1 MATAEKSAS
10 WDSGFDDEASNEPNF
25 SFDTSNT
32 SKDDLGGS
40 NIVEKPGW
48 YHFEVT
54 DVKAEMA
61 TVGKKGGEKSPHVLF
76 TLSVLNSIPGQ
87 AAAGAMYF
95 HRCYVAAK
103 GGKGEAAEGAV
114 NSNLRFLYGLGALVE
129 SDTQKKEDG
138 TPVLV
143 DAVTKEPNVT
153 WETFKRCKERQL
165 IARVVLGE
173 PQFNKPND
181 PASGVKYEG
190 RYEIPFGRTFRPDDP
205 QVADVEKD
213 GEALKLAGYD
223 PAKCGK
229 LAGVQAAAGAA
240 PANGSG
246 KKSAPANKSTAGPD
260 LSDL

>member
-1 MATAEKSAS
+1 MTTATNTD
-10 WDSGFDDEASNEPNF
+10 WDKGFDDSASSEPNF

-54 DVKAEMA
+54 DVKADMA
-61 TVGKKGGEKSPHVLF
+61 TVGKKGGDKSPHVLF
-76 TLSVLNSIPGQ
+76 TLQVLNSIPGQ
-87 AAAGAMYF
+87 AVAGAMYF

-114 NSNLRFLYGLGALVE
+114 NSNLRFLHGLGAVVE
-129 SDTQKKEDG
+129 SDTLKKEDG
-138 TPVLV
+138 SPVIV

-153 WETFKRCKERQL
+153 WETFKRCKEKQL

-173 PQFNKPND
+173 PTYNKPGD

-190 RYEIPFGRTFRPDDP
+190 RYEIPFGRSFRPDDP

-223 PAKCGK
+223 PSKCGK
-229 LAGVQAAAGAA
+229 LAGTQTGGTA
-240 PANGSG
+240 PAASNGA
-246 KKSAPANKSTAGPD
+246 KSAPNKATAGPD